1 MLTIRNCLGNI
12 GKNGSPVLNCLKPY
26 LGRGAQA
33 LDIHCPGDLANFR
46 LVIDLVS
53 ERKKRDGR

>member
-1 MLTIRNCLGNI
+1 MALHLT
-12 GKNGSPVLNCLKPY
+12 LNCLKPY
-26 LGRGAQA
+26 LGRSAQA
-33 LDIHCPGDLANFR
+33 LDIHCPGDLANSR